1 MIARK
6 FLVLPILVIGN
17 EESEESSPIRAG
29 DNAEDITEKARRVFQ
44 NDSGESKHRGADSCQ
59 R

>member
-6 FLVLPILVIGN
+6 FFVLPFLVIGN

-29 DNAEDITEKARRVFQ
+29 DNAEGVAEKARRVFE
-44 NDSGESKHRGADSCQ
+44 NNSGESKHCGADSRQ